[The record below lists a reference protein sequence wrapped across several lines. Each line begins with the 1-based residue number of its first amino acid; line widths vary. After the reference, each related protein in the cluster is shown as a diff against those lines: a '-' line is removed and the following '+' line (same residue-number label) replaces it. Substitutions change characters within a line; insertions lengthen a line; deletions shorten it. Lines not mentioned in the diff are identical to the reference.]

1 MNADYHQYLIQNL
14 ENMFED
20 LEMSPNSER
29 NQIRNNILPPE
40 NIQMNMNLTVQNP
53 EMQNLSLNN
62 HSEEKK
68 KVNPQSNTD
77 NNRETQLNREQE
89 SNDFENNCLFNMDY
103 EGDDRLNFYP
113 ELPKVDINKS
123 ASCYQYS
130 EVQETEL
137 AETTNRAQTIHIMR
151 VDRVDEDKD
160 THDETMKNN

>member
-1 MNADYHQYLIQNL
+1 MNDDYHQYLDQNL
-14 ENMFED
+14 ENMFD
-20 LEMSPNSER
+20 DIEMSPNSER

-53 EMQNLSLNN
+53 EVQNLSLNN
-62 HSEEKK
+62 NSEEKK
-68 KVNPQSNTD
+68 KGNPQANTD

-113 ELPKVDINKS
+113 ELSKVEINRS
-123 ASCYQYS
+123 ASCYQCS

-137 AETTNRAQTIHIMR
+137 AENTNHAQTIYIM
-151 VDRVDEDKD
+151 RVDEDKD